1 MEIQVQDMV
10 TRLFVVRWQQHSRGW
25 SDVGSVSVFGVV
37 LCAVLVAAWFMMAP
51 VQAQEI
57 GPVADSA
64 TLPAGGGRGNS
75 LYVSLGPSFV
85 TNYDGGGRLKYLK
98 ADVTLRV
105 RPPAE
110 VALER
115 HLPYIRNRLVLLF
128 SQQLEEDLTSTDGK
142 EALRAQALKEV
153 RDALDLLD
161 RPGLSSSVTE
171 LYFTSYV
178 LQR

>member
-1 MEIQVQDMV
+1 MQEMV
-10 TRLFVVRWQQHSRGW
+10 IRLFESQWQQQSRGT
-25 SDVGSVSVFGVV
+25 SGVSGVSTFRFL
-37 LCAVLVAAWFMMAP
+37 LCAVFVSICFMMAP
-51 VQAQEI
+51 VKAQET
-57 GPVADSA
+57 GPGADA
-64 TLPAGGGRGNS
+64 LPAGSGSGRDNS

-128 SQQLEEDLTSTDGK
+128 SQQLEENLTSTDGK
-142 EALRAQALKEV
+142 EALRAQALQEV

-161 RPGLSSSVTE
+161 RPGLSANVTE
-171 LYFTSYV
+171 LYFTAYV